1 MKEQLYRMPF
11 LILKRLTGSQ
21 KAVVVDVGEILK
33 KLFSPNY
40 YHKYKITR
48 WPMSITREEVRALF
62 ISVHNANGEKVPAE
76 KVRSVIISQ
85 LNLNGFQSYASK
97 YEKIAD
103 FETMLD
109 AFLSDAYSDEY
120 SDGGAVAFYRLDG
133 KDDEGKIGIEKYVEN
148 LNSYI
153 SNDRNLKIY
162 VEDIFCRLCFEYSL
176 KGQMQFT
183 SYNLAAFAPSS
194 PLFQFDEDECKNIL
208 LSLSLIEK
216 DEFIL
221 RFKSRNVRDF
231 FCWMNIVKTWNRQ
244 DYHDNLLQLTEFKAE
259 ISVFELTFTSL
270 FKAASPVEL
279 EELGILEEATRLLD
293 FNHSRDMLPLLTVS
307 LARYFLNKEN
317 NRDEAKKH
325 ICKLFLPSIDNIV
338 NFYGSCQSDLTKKNW
353 LNMEYYLKALLLQ
366 SEMYRRLSRFD
377 ESRASSEKILALS
390 TNREFTETARNNIA
404 KCLLYEYTEKINSLS
419 LCEAKPSEGEIEK
432 IAEDFKTAFE
442 ALKNASKES
451 FLSKNLF
458 AFLLSTPDPVSESI
472 MDRLKISHDKTQ
484 AFSAFC
490 EAAADGVKRHKR
502 DFYAEEK
509 AAFMLV
515 RGEVAVNAPFDISF
529 VQLVPLLKKEGI
541 LQMGIRGKPD
551 NTSLKL
557 AEAIFASIKK
567 SGYIKQSTI
576 YLGGLI
582 SFQKQDDDLA
592 IAAFKQC
599 SFRNSKLYTLLF
611 DTLSFE
617 SMIRYKVDSY
627 GKIDIPDDVKKNIK
641 ALSDEFDSV
650 SEDFK
655 ILPIRI
661 DSLNPYYA
669 LVEAAD
675 ILHDKTFDR
684 LVVREPFDKKAVY
697 PLRGLAEAIMKA
709 ARKANEARKELYD
722 FWS

>member
-120 SDGGAVAFYRLDG
+120 SDGGAVSFYRLDG
-133 KDDEGKIGIEKYVEN
+133 KDDEGKIGIEKYVES

-183 SYNLAAFAPSS
+183 SYNLAAFAPFS

-244 DYHDNLLQLTEFKAE
+244 DYHDNMLQLTEFKAD

-279 EELGILEEATRLLD
+279 EELVILDEATRLLD

-325 ICKLFLPSIDNIV
+325 ICKLFLPSMDNIV
-338 NFYGSCQSDLTKKNW
+338 NFYESCENDPTKKKW
-353 LNMEYYLKALLLQ
+353 LNVEYYLKALLLQ
-366 SEMYRRLSRFD
+366 SEMYRRLSCFD
-377 ESRASSEKILALS
+377 ESRASSSKILTLS
-390 TNREFTETARNNIA
+390 TNRQYTEPAQNNIA
-404 KCLLYEYTEKINSLS
+404 KCLLYEYAEKINALS

-432 IAEDFKTAFE
+432 IAEDFRGAFD
-442 ALKNASKES
+442 ALKISSKQS

-458 AFLLSTPDPVSESI
+458 AFLLSTPDPVSEAI

-490 EAAADGVKRHKR
+490 EAASDALKRHKR
-502 DFYAEEK
+502 NFYAEEK
-509 AAFMLV
+509 AAYMLA

-529 VQLVPLLKKEGI
+529 GQLTHMLKKEGV
-541 LQMGIRGKPD
+541 LKKGIGKPD

-611 DTLSFE
+611 E
-617 SMIRYKVDSY
+617 SMYRYKVDSY

-709 ARKANEARKELYD
+709 ARKANESRKELYD